1 MTLMKEERQYNL
13 KKIIA
18 SAALV
23 LTSFVLVPPIATFA
37 RRRLN
42 TAVKPCNGVTAR
54 LTTALTLPGT
64 VLSVIKRSTG
74 PGQGHPTQAAT
85 GEIADVTVVLTNL
98 ASKKTAQTGV
108 GSHTVAVVT
117 KKATMTAHNHL
128 RRHDLSSLRGL
139 PCLVAPK

>member
-1 MTLMKEERQYNL
+1 MTSLMTLIKKERQYNL

-42 TAVKPCNGVTAR
+42 TAVTPCNGVTAR
-54 LTTALTLPGT
+54 LTTTLTLPGT
-64 VLSVIKRSTG
+64 VLSVIKRSTE

-85 GEIADVTVVLTNL
+85 GENADVTVELTNL
-98 ASKKTAQTGV
+98 AGKEAAQTEV

-117 KKATMTAHNHL
+117 ETATMIAHNHP
-128 RRHDLSSLRGL
+128 RRHDL
-139 PCLVAPK
+139 